1 MRAVLYVDRETG
13 TAVGEVPDPV
23 PGPADVIVAVAACGL
38 CGSDVHAVQ
47 TGSCTAGQ
55 VLGHEFS
62 GRIAALGSAVSGW
75 TVGQPVAASP
85 IGSCGTCRICA
96 RGLPFRCQ
104 AVENIG
110 ITIPGAYA
118 QYVRVPARQ
127 LVALPAELPVEA
139 GSHAEPLSVGSQ
151 AVKLAQV
158 GPGDPV
164 LVYGVGPIGLYVI
177 IALRL
182 AGAGPIVAAGRSAG
196 RRLAAAD
203 VGADVVIDTREI
215 SVTQYA
221 KQSGTMFAAVLECS
235 AAPGA
240 VNQALTVTEPGGTV
254 VEVALTPETA
264 SVPLFP
270 LISEGHRVV
279 GSCAFSD
286 ETYAESVAHLAAG
299 RVPVERLVSERVSL
313 DDTPDALRRLQAPGS
328 LVRIISHPWDD
339 PPYPPN
345 A

>member
-1 MRAVLYVDRETG
+1 VRAVLYVDKETG
-13 TAVGEVPDPV
+13 TTVGEVPDPM
-23 PGPADVIVAVAACGL
+23 PGPADVIVAVEACGL
-38 CGSDVHAVQ
+38 CGSDVHSVQ
-47 TGSCTAGQ
+47 NGNCAPGQ

-62 GRIAALGSAVSGW
+62 GRIVALGPEVSGW
-75 TVGQPVAASP
+75 NMGQAVAASP
-85 IGSCGTCRICA
+85 IGSCGVCRICA
-96 RGLPFRCQ
+96 RGLPFRCPV
-104 AVENIG
+104 VENIG

-118 QYVRVPARQ
+118 QYVKVPSRQ
-127 LVALPAELPVEA
+127 LVALPDDLPVEA

-151 AVKLAQV
+151 AVKLARV

-177 IALRL
+177 MALKL

-196 RRLAAAD
+196 RRQAAAD

-215 SVTQYA
+215 SVAEYA
-221 KQSGTMFAAVLECS
+221 KQSGTLFAAAIECS

-240 VNQALTVTEPGGTV
+240 FNEALAVTEPGGTV
-254 VEVALTPETA
+254 VEVALTPEQA
-264 SVPLFP
+264 PIPLFGI
-270 LISEGHRVV
+270 ISNGQHIV

-299 RVPVERLVSERVSL
+299 EVPVERLVSERVSL

-328 LVRIISHPWDD
+328 LVRIISLPS
-339 PPYPPN
+339 